1 MNFDEKDL
9 LLAQKK
15 GIISSETF
23 EKLLDFLTNLNV
35 YNTETNNVCET
46 AKIEVKKKFT
56 LENFLYYFG

>member
-35 YNTETNNVCET
+35 YNT
-46 AKIEVKKKFT
+46 
-56 LENFLYYFG
+56 

>member
-35 YNTETNNVCET
+35 YNMKQIMFVRQQ
-46 AKIEVKKKFT
+46 K
-56 LENFLYYFG
+56 LR